1 MRAELPPTAAANFT
15 YILLRSF
22 TKSPVTAPRDDFYFC
37 QTTTHIMK
45 HISSPDRFVCAFA
58 LFSIVAL
65 IARAGADTTNW
76 TTLRQESEFK
86 RLKPDD
92 KVAFVCI
99 GCKSISPISAKSPQ
113 EAAKLGKEGAN
124 VTCPNCQMITKVIVR
139 ASRKD
144 LYAPPVVT
152 YINEKGEEVA
162 FMITTGDLKP
172 GSKSSPTGETPVNDV
187 VSKSTPA
194 QDK

>member
-1 MRAELPPTAAANFT
+1 M
-15 YILLRSF
+15 
-22 TKSPVTAPRDDFYFC
+22 K
-37 QTTTHIMK
+37 QT
-45 HISSPDRFVCAFA
+45 SSPRRFIFAFA
-58 LFSIVAL
+58 LFSIVASF
-65 IARAGADTTNW
+65 ARAGADTPNW
-76 TTLRQESEFK
+76 TALRQESEFK
-86 RLKPDD
+86 RLTPGD

-99 GCKSISPISAKSPQ
+99 GCKTISPIPSKSSE

-162 FMITTGDLKP
+162 FLVTTADLKSKSRTGP
-172 GSKSSPTGETPVNDV
+172 TDETSLNAVGSKSG
-187 VSKSTPA
+187 PA
-194 QDK
+194 QNK

>member
-1 MRAELPPTAAANFT
+1 M
-15 YILLRSF
+15 
-22 TKSPVTAPRDDFYFC
+22 K
-37 QTTTHIMK
+37 QT
-45 HISSPDRFVCAFA
+45 SSPRRFICAFA
-58 LFSIVAL
+58 LFSIVASF
-65 IARAGADTTNW
+65 ARAGADTPNW
-76 TTLRQESEFK
+76 TALRQESEFK
-86 RLKPDD
+86 RLTPGA

-99 GCKSISPISAKSPQ
+99 GCKTISPIPSKSP
-113 EAAKLGKEGAN
+113 EETAKLGKEGAN

-162 FMITTGDLKP
+162 FMVTTADLKSE
-172 GSKSSPTGETPVNDV
+172 SKRSPSGETPVNAA
-187 VSKSTPA
+187 VSKSGPA